1 MPEALGKYVVIKA
14 YVDANHAGNMSNR
27 RSYCGIIIYVNNV
40 PIIWYSKHKNAVES
54 SSFGLDFIAPR
65 IETEMV
71 KYMRYNLKCVG
82 MPVDGAAEGFC
93 DNKSVVKN

>member
-1 MPEALGKYVVIKA
+1 
-14 YVDANHAGNMSNR
+14 MSNR

-40 PIIWYSKHKNAVES
+40 PITWYNKHKNAFES

-65 IETEMV
+65 FATEMV
-71 KYMRYNLKCVG
+71 KYMRYKLRCVG
-82 MPVDGAAEGFC
+82 VPVDGATEGFC